1 MKRIYLLLT
10 ACLAAFASAVA
21 GNILTVNEKGGSF
34 ALCANGRTATIVVSK
49 NEPIA
54 VKRVASLFADD
65 VQRVSGIRPQL
76 STSARKSAVV
86 IATLGHN
93 AHVDQLVKK
102 GRLDVSAIK
111 GGWEQFVIRMLDG
124 QLFIIGSDRRATAFG
139 LMKLPTSITGNPAS
153 AIRLIRSALSS
164 VETRVFSFCSPSRTP
179 TSQTRIF
186 LTRSSDIMLF
196 LSVPK
201 CK

>member
-10 ACLAAFASAVA
+10 ACLAAFVSAVA

-124 QLFIIGSDRRATAFG
+124 QLFIIGSDRRGTAYGVF
-139 LMKLPTSITGNPAS
+139 T
-153 AIRLIRSALSS
+153 LSEAMG
-164 VETRVFSFCSPSRTP
+164 V
-179 TSQTRIF
+179 
-186 LTRSSDIMLF
+186 
-196 LSVPK
+196 
-201 CK
+201 